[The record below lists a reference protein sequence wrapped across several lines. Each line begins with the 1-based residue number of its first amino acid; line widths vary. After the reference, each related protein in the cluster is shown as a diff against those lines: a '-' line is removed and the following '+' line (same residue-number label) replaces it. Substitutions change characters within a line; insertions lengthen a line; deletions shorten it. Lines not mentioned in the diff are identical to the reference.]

1 MFQENERKEIK
12 MKDFT
17 RHYCT
22 LIIKTPDEVLVLQ
35 HFKNKEDMQK
45 YIEKIEIIEE
55 TIHD

>member
-1 MFQENERKEIK
+1 